1 MGIKIEK
8 DKNTIKQMVTL
19 YCRHKLN
26 MTKPNEEYQALID
39 YCSLRLDKCKWGEK
53 KMACKNC
60 PVHCYKPEMR
70 EKIRKVMI
78 WAGPRMLLYNPIAA
92 IKHLLGK

>member
-1 MGIKIEK
+1 
-8 DKNTIKQMVTL
+8 MVTL
-19 YCRHKLN
+19 YCRHKHN
-26 MTKPNEEYQALID
+26 MTKPNEESQALID

-60 PVHCYKPEMR
+60 PVHCYKLEMR

>member
-1 MGIKIEK
+1 MGMKIEK

>member
-8 DKNTIKQMVTL
+8 DKNTIKQMVAL
-19 YCRHKLN
+19 YCHHKLK
-26 MTKPNEEYQALID
+26 MSKPDEQYQILID
-39 YCSLRLDKCKWGEK
+39 YCCQRLDKCKWGEK

-60 PVHCYKPEMR
+60 FVYCYKLEMLENLR
-70 EKIRKVMI
+70 NVMI
-78 WAGPRMLLYNPIAA
+78 WVGPRMLLYNPIAA

>member
-1 MGIKIEK
+1 
-8 DKNTIKQMVTL
+8 MVTL

-39 YCSLRLDKCKWGEK
+39 YCSLRLDKCKWSEK
-53 KMACKNC
+53 KMVCKNC
-60 PVHCYKPEMR
+60 PVHYYKPEMR

-78 WAGPRMLLYNPIAA
+78 GNRTKDALYNHCSD
-92 IKHLLGK
+92 KTSTRGK